1 MSRGV
6 AVSRRRA
13 SLTFAAA
20 GLVAVAAQAVALA
33 APAPLPLTAKEY
45 STHGYTHNVSVS
57 LVTSATD
64 PKKIQ
69 AGPAPLGSQF
79 AVGGIYARCP
89 GAPKSAGITP
99 FAGIA
104 FPALTLRLSHG
115 HYGFSKQLKVNQF
128 LLASSLGKPVK
139 LTVLFTGTVVS
150 STLIKG
156 AVKISGS
163 QCRSTAPYSAKP
175 TTFAVAPGQ

>member
-1 MSRGV
+1 MNKGATVLRKG
-6 AVSRRRA
+6 AY
-13 SLTFAAA
+13 LTFAA
-20 GLVAVAAQAVALA
+20 GLVALGAQGVSLA
-33 APAPLPLTAKEY
+33 ASAPLLLTAKEY
-45 STHGYTHNVSVS
+45 STHGYAHNVSVS
-57 LVTSATD
+57 LVTSATN
-64 PKKIQ
+64 PKRIQ

-89 GAPKSAGITP
+89 GAPKSASTTP

-115 HYGFSKQLKVNQF
+115 HYGFSKRLKVNQF

-139 LTVLFTGTVVS
+139 LNVLFTGIVAS

-156 AVKISGS
+156 TVTITGS
-163 QCRSTAPYSAKP
+163 QCKTTASYSAKP
-175 TTFAVAPGQ
+175 TTSAVAPGQ